1 MTNTVTERDEKFTDD
16 SLSAVSMTYV
26 TGFRKEK
33 YEQLIMEGKK
43 GLQRIIGSFFLA
55 TSNVYEKILLLVH
68 LESVTTV
75 SNAGTVSS
83 IYFTVLHC

>member
-43 GLQRIIGSFFLA
+43 GL
-55 TSNVYEKILLLVH
+55 
-68 LESVTTV
+68 
-75 SNAGTVSS
+75 
-83 IYFTVLHC
+83 